1 MIQMFGVEI
10 PNHLNEL
17 TVQQFDE
24 LNKIENNQELDT
36 IEKWIEKFIY
46 LGVPDKAFDKMEL
59 EEFTNYIKEFNKS
72 EVPSGEKVTELV
84 IDKYT
89 YHANETIGVK
99 DLGLIEKI
107 YRGQDDNFCAQTL
120 AILFKRTDLT
130 RTEHYAPAHLKF
142 KVNVMKKQNAEV
154 AFPYIMEILQKI
166 AVISEK
172 KVEEANIE
180 VTE

>member
-1 MIQMFGVEI
+1 MIQIFGVEI

-89 YHANETIGVK
+89 YQANETIGVK

-172 KVEEANIE
+172 KVEEANTE

>member
-1 MIQMFGVEI
+1 MFGVEI

-59 EEFTNYIKEFNKS
+59 DEFTNYIKEFNKS
-72 EVPSGEKVTELV
+72 EMPQGEKVTELV

-89 YHANETIGVK
+89 YQANETIGVK

-166 AVISEK
+166 SVISEK
-172 KVEEANIE
+172 KLEEANEE
-180 VTE
+180 VTK

>member
-1 MIQMFGVEI
+1 MFGVEI

-72 EVPSGEKVTELV
+72 EIPQGEKVTELV

-89 YHANETIGVK
+89 YQANETIGVK

-107 YRGQDDNFCAQTL
+107 YRGQDENFCAQTL

-172 KVEEANIE
+172 KLEEANEE

>member
-1 MIQMFGVEI
+1 M
-10 PNHLNEL
+10 
-17 TVQQFDE
+17 
-24 LNKIENNQELDT
+24 
-36 IEKWIEKFIY
+36 
-46 LGVPDKAFDKMEL
+46 
-59 EEFTNYIKEFNKS
+59 
-72 EVPSGEKVTELV
+72 TELV

-89 YHANETIGVK
+89 YQANETIGVK

-130 RTEHYAPAHLKF
+130 RTEHYAPAHLKV
-142 KVNVMKKQNAEV
+142 KVALMKKQNAEV

-172 KVEEANIE
+172 KLEEANEEVIE
-180 VTE
+180 

>member
-1 MIQMFGVEI
+1 MYGVEI

-17 TVQQFDE
+17 SVQQFDE

-72 EVPSGEKVTELV
+72 EVPSSEKVTELV

-89 YHANETIGVK
+89 YQANETIGVK

-107 YRGQDDNFCAQTL
+107 YRGQDENFCAQTL

-172 KVEEANIE
+172 KVEEANNE

>member
-1 MIQMFGVEI
+1 MIQMYGVEI

-89 YHANETIGVK
+89 YQANETIGVK

>member
-72 EVPSGEKVTELV
+72 EIPQGEKVTELV

-89 YHANETIGVK
+89 YQANETIGVK

-172 KVEEANIE
+172 KVEEANTE

>member
-59 EEFTNYIKEFNKS
+59 DEFTNYIKEFNKS
-72 EVPSGEKVTELV
+72 EMPQGEKVTELV

-89 YHANETIGVK
+89 YQANETIGVK

-166 AVISEK
+166 SVISEK
-172 KVEEANIE
+172 KLEEANEE
-180 VTE
+180 VTK

>member
-1 MIQMFGVEI
+1 MFGVEI

-59 EEFTNYIKEFNKS
+59 DEFTNYIKEFNKS
-72 EVPSGEKVTELV
+72 EMPQGEKVTELV

-89 YHANETIGVK
+89 YQANETIGVK

-172 KVEEANIE
+172 KLEEANEE
-180 VTE
+180 VTK

>member
-59 EEFTNYIKEFNKS
+59 DEFTNYIKEFNKS
-72 EVPSGEKVTELV
+72 EIPQGKKVTELV

-89 YHANETIGVK
+89 YQANETIGVK

-130 RTEHYAPAHLKF
+130 RTEHYAPAHLKV
-142 KVNVMKKQNAEV
+142 KVALMKKQNAEV

-172 KVEEANIE
+172 KLEEANEE
-180 VTE
+180 VTK

>member
-1 MIQMFGVEI
+1 MFGVEI

-72 EVPSGEKVTELV
+72 EVPNGEKVTELV

-89 YHANETIGVK
+89 YQANETIGVK

-120 AILFKRTDLT
+120 AILFKRSDLT

-172 KVEEANIE
+172 KVEEANTE